1 MSKIVTQYDS
11 PAPRG
16 TAVFDLDGTLVDSVP
31 DLLASANR
39 QMATLG
45 LAPFTAPDIT
55 PMVGDGAGALIRRLL
70 AARGIAATPGHAAA
84 FITDYLAHV
93 AEATRPYPGVSA
105 MLDTL
110 AAAGW
115 RLAVCTNKPAAPT
128 RALLAHLGL
137 LDHFAAIGAGDSY
150 PARKPDPAHLH
161 QTLTDAGG
169 TPAQAVMIGDHP
181 NDLAA
186 ASAAGLPSIYVTWGY
201 GQNTGATAVAHTASD
216 IPALAASLVPPP
228 P

>member
-70 AARGIAATPGHAAA
+70 AARGIAATPGHADA

-105 MLDTL
+105 MLTPSPPP
-110 AAAGW
+110 AGASPSAPTSPPPPPAPSSPISACSTTSPPSAPATPT
-115 RLAVCTNKPAAPT
+115 RPASPTPPTSAKPSSTPAAPQ
-128 RALLAHLGL
+128 
-137 LDHFAAIGAGDSY
+137 
-150 PARKPDPAHLH
+150 PKP
-161 QTLTDAGG
+161 
-169 TPAQAVMIGDHP
+169 
-181 NDLAA
+181 
-186 ASAAGLPSIYVTWGY
+186 S
-201 GQNTGATAVAHTASD
+201 
-216 IPALAASLVPPP
+216 
-228 P
+228 